1 MLDHGIH
8 AMQAPL
14 SIIIPTL
21 NAAPALPATA
31 AALME
36 GVEAGLVRH
45 LVLSDG
51 GSTDWTAR
59 IAQELGALWEPGP
72 KGRGGQ
78 LARGAA
84 RTGAPWLLF
93 LHADTHL
100 GPGWARAVLTH
111 MNTDPDKAAYF
122 RLAFRSDARPARVV
136 AGWANWR
143 ARALGLP
150 YGDQGLLVP
159 RALYD
164 SAGGYP
170 DQPLMEDVEMA
181 TALKGRLV
189 ALPVAARTSAARY
202 EAEGWFT
209 RGGHNLATLCRYRLG
224 ASPAR
229 LARRYYGD

>member
-93 LHADTHL
+93 LHADTRL
-100 GPGWARAVLTH
+100 PEGALQAIERGLRERGLLWGRFDVRIAGRAWMLSLVARMMNARSRLTGIA
-111 MNTDPDKAAYF
+111 T
-122 RLAFRSDARPARVV
+122 
-136 AGWANWR
+136 
-143 ARALGLP
+143 
-150 YGDQGLLVP
+150 GDQAVFVM
-159 RALYD
+159 RSAFEA
-164 SAGGYP
+164 AGGFP
-170 DQPLMEDVEMA
+170 DQPLMEDIELSKRLRAHSRPLCLRAAVTTSGRRWDENG
-181 TALKGRLV
+181 AL
-189 ALPVAARTSAARY
+189 RTVLLMWWLRWRY
-202 EAEGWFT
+202 W
-209 RGGHNLATLCRYRLG
+209 RGTPAGELAQAYR
-224 ASPAR
+224 
-229 LARRYYGD
+229 